1 MFKRDSHFVYS
12 EVRYLRCVCSVI
24 EATICRLVVV
34 RGCCILVGS
43 LIIASVCYIPYWSSS
58 NWNLCWRPWGCLVVL
73 TIRTYMLSSV
83 FLLRRGSSVL
93 CRAHCFNR
101 GFSQSKYSL
110 LMRVVVTNSV
120 LNVLFFL
127 LDVNGNFWL
136 LFFVAAQVR
145 T

>member
-58 NWNLCWRPWGCLVVL
+58 NWNLCWRPCGCLVVL